1 MKVLNIK
8 TLNSIEKL
16 NIHEQKMIKK
26 IFNTIVDL
34 DNDKSDKNI
43 QLFQRIVEKLDQ
55 FHEEI
60 MPELEM
66 LYNRLVE
73 DPWEDDVP
81 HFKKLVVDTLQ
92 DIYNDY

>member
-8 TLNSIEKL
+8 TLNSIDKL

-26 IFNTIVDL
+26 IFSTIVDPE
-34 DNDKSDKNI
+34 NDKSDKNI
-43 QLFQRIVEKLDQ
+43 KLFQNIVEKLDQ
-55 FHEEI
+55 FPEEV

-66 LYNRLVE
+66 LYNRLIE

-81 HFKKLVVDTLQ
+81 HFKKLVVDTLE
-92 DIYNDY
+92 DINNDY